1 MQTSGISDP
10 TAREAIDNIMIMD
23 AIRSGDLK
31 SIIRDLDEEVMQLH
45 ETEVRTLRNMKED
58 LNQSTNAKNTS
69 SSDFSKTM
77 DSAAEM
83 STVRSR
89 EETLGLTISE
99 AFRQLGVSVI
109 IDMKDWL
116 FYHNTA
122 VLE

>member
-1 MQTSGISDP
+1 MTIGGLG
-10 TAREAIDNIMIMD
+10 TY
-23 AIRSGDLK
+23 G
-31 SIIRDLDEEVMQLH
+31 SIYD
-45 ETEVRTLRNMKED
+45 VRV
-58 LNQSTNAKNTS
+58 NQSTNAKNTS

-89 EETLGLTISE
+89 EETLGLAISE

-122 VLE
+122 VLK